1 MNAKRQRALNGLV
14 GHGVEASG
22 QKMISSV
29 KCSYECKQ
37 ACTITGEVT
46 NRYGSWLWVKRTE
59 VDAGSDSHTRIRK
72 HVLAKFAWHAEQA
85 VGCRRKQRAEAWG
98 VKVQRC
104 ARITWGPFQ
113 IRLFMRLPLSDLWP
127 RGQNRNSKF
136 PRVSVLFAV
145 KSDKS
150 QIVLW
155 LVICG
160 CKS

>member
-72 HVLAKFAWHAEQA
+72 HVLEKFAWHAEQA
-85 VGCRRKQRAEAWG
+85 VGCRRKQRAEA
-98 VKVQRC
+98 
-104 ARITWGPFQ
+104 
-113 IRLFMRLPLSDLWP
+113 
-127 RGQNRNSKF
+127 
-136 PRVSVLFAV
+136 
-145 KSDKS
+145 
-150 QIVLW
+150 
-155 LVICG
+155 
-160 CKS
+160 